1 MVFYLLIPNDYH
13 TSWSEFIEVRRE
25 ELDKIEEKIGH
36 DYTPSNPNHVLRF
49 LNLDLNKVKVIWL
62 GQDPYFVEGIAT
74 GRSFEDGA
82 LKSWVGNA
90 PQPAL
95 RNIIRSIYGS
105 IKNIDAYKEILKY
118 NEIKKEISNGNFLIE
133 ETPEKWFASLEE
145 QGVLF
150 LNVYLTTKIGKAGEH
165 EGIWKAFA
173 MDLLKYINSKNAEIE
188 WFLWGNDAKEI
199 GSELVLKNKHEGRH
213 PTYTS
218 EGYEDDILY
227 FNGFEKTKHMINW
240 LGK

>member
-1 MVFYLLIPNDYH
+1 MVPENYDL
-13 TSWSEFIEVRRE
+13 SWREFIEPRKK
-25 ELDKIEEKIGH
+25 LLKQIKKSIGS
-36 DYTPSNPNHVLRF
+36 DYTPSNSNDILRF
-49 LNLDLNKVKVIWL
+49 LQLDLNKIRVIWL
-62 GQDPYFVEGIAT
+62 GQDPYPTEGKAT
-74 GRSFEDGA
+74 GRAFEDA
-82 LKSWVGNA
+82 TLKNWIDKA

-95 RNIIRSIYGS
+95 MNIIRCIYANEKS
-105 IKNIDAYKEILKY
+105 IKEYKKILTY
-118 NEIKKEISNGNFLIE
+118 NEIKKEIREGRFLIKNK
-133 ETPEKWFASLEE
+133 PEKWFSSLEE

-173 MDLLKYINSKNAEIE
+173 MDLLKYINSKNTEIE

-199 GSELVLKNKHEGRH
+199 GSELELKNKHEGRH

-227 FNGFEKTKHMINW
+227 FDGFRKTKNKINW
-240 LGK
+240 LG